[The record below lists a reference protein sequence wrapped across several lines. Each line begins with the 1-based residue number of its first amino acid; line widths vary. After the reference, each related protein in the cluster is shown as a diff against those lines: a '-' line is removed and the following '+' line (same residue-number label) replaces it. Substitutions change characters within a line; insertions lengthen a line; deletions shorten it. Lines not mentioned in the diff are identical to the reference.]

1 MGKVV
6 IGTFLFVVG
15 LFFCFTGVG
24 VVIGLPM
31 FGAGL
36 FIAISGF
43 GSMGIGAAKLGFK
56 AANLLTSEGPTPS
69 AVAAFPDADLAKW
82 KVLVEVDPAIAAA
95 AAKAREHSVTAA
107 NLLARKYMVL
117 QDKQYLDAALEKAI
131 AEANEAIAKTT
142 MTEERKAQLAERFK
156 IGDSTYRIT
165 EAGTYQLT
173 KGKQVG
179 RIFATAEE
187 LATVLGVP
195 ENSVARRA

>member
-6 IGTFLFVVG
+6 VGTFLFIAG
-15 LFFCFTGVG
+15 LFLCFTGVG
-24 VVIGLPM
+24 AIIGFPM

-36 FIAISGF
+36 LIAVSGF
-43 GSMGIGAAKLGFK
+43 GSMGFGAAKLGFK
-56 AANLLTSEGPTPS
+56 AANLLNSEGQTAS
-69 AVAAFPDADLAKW
+69 AAATVPDADLAKW

-95 AAKAREHSVTAA
+95 AAKAREHSVVAV

-117 QDKQYLDAALEKAI
+117 QDKQYLDATLEKAI
-131 AEANEAIAKTT
+131 AEANEALARTT

-173 KGKQVG
+173 KGKHVG